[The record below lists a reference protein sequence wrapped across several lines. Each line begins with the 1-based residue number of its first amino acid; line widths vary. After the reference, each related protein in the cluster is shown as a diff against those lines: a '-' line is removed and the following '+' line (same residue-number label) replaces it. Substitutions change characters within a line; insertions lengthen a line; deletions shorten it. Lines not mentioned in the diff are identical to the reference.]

1 MYQESLD
8 AAEAEAEAAV
18 SGSDDE
24 GAQPVTADSIIFE
37 GKFYNPEDD
46 SNLGSPKKKPK
57 RKRGG
62 QAARGR
68 ARAKPLYFEP
78 SLFQDEQLLTEFK
91 QRVKFTNQDF
101 LTFFTEPSVCPYL
114 S

>member
-1 MYQESLD
+1 MYQASLE
-8 AAEAEAEAAV
+8 AAEAEAAQ
-18 SGSDDE
+18 SGSDEE
-24 GAQPVTADSIIFE
+24 GAQPVTADNLIFE
-37 GKFYNPEDD
+37 GKICNPDDD
-46 SNLGSPKKKPK
+46 SPVEAKKKPK

-78 SLFQDEQLLTEFK
+78 SLFQDEHLLAEFK
-91 QRVKFTNQDF
+91 KRVKFTKHDF
-101 LTFFTEPSVCPYL
+101 LTFFTELTVCPYL